1 MTDRSSPDLFEA
13 EVAAQL
19 AAFQPIGGEI
29 EVTPSALKLG
39 MYILRGYFSAV
50 FVCFLPTYSI
60 YFFCASIL
68 CIQFFWGG
76 LGGTHGRAGWDGLCR
91 LPCDLVKINVMR
103 KVGQSLCFGR
113 AYCAVCAVFSST
125 VGSLV
130 KM

>member
-1 MTDRSSPDLFEA
+1 MQIVFYLLFSQLIAVYDEQEPHRKSDGTNGNVTDRSSPDLFEA

-60 YFFCASIL
+60 TIRR
-68 CIQFFWGG
+68 Q
-76 LGGTHGRAGWDGLCR
+76 
-91 LPCDLVKINVMR
+91 
-103 KVGQSLCFGR
+103 
-113 AYCAVCAVFSST
+113 
-125 VGSLV
+125 
-130 KM
+130 